1 MAVSDPF
8 ASDTWQ
14 NCSSSQ
20 DHLSFSLSH
29 YLPAT
34 MPARYERLP
43 NPSSSH
49 DPEGELEAAFEL
61 NDDDEDREQKGGRG
75 RSQALTI
82 NTVTTKTTTIPT
94 PLGSAARP
102 GGYDFERQDY
112 DFPPPGSPPPPT
124 SRALPNDF
132 GNSNGI
138 VPSSPAVSQPPRPSF
153 FRRAMGAFLPSQ
165 YTRVATSESSSRT
178 VGGGTENDGVFAN
191 VAAKPQP
198 GRMVQ
203 SDDGNF
209 VVPEEVQKEMPPV
222 RFAFCSTLRHQ
233 LNDPDRL
240 TRRPK
245 PTLFPRIGKLP
256 SMLPRPWNRALT

>member
-1 MAVSDPF
+1 
-8 ASDTWQ
+8 
-14 NCSSSQ
+14 
-20 DHLSFSLSH
+20 
-29 YLPAT
+29 

-61 NDDDEDREQKGGRG
+61 NDDDEDEDRDQKGGRG

-82 NTVTTKTTTIPT
+82 NTATTKTTTIPA
-94 PLGSAARP
+94 PLGSAARA

-153 FRRAMGAFLPSQ
+153 FRRAMGVFLPSQ
-165 YTRVATSESSSRT
+165 YTRVATSESSSRP

-222 RFAFCSTLRHQ
+222 CSVLYFTY
-233 LNDPDRL
+233 DP
-240 TRRPK
+240 
-245 PTLFPRIGKLP
+245 
-256 SMLPRPWNRALT
+256 S

>member
-8 ASDTWQ
+8 ASDTWRVGHELLIKVRTI
-14 NCSSSQ
+14 S
-20 DHLSFSLSH
+20 LSLSH

-61 NDDDEDREQKGGRG
+61 NDDDDDDREEKGGRG
-75 RSQALTI
+75 RSQALTV
-82 NTVTTKTTTIPT
+82 NTATTKTTTVPA

-124 SRALPNDF
+124 ARALPNDF

-153 FRRAMGAFLPSQ
+153 LRRAMGAFLPSQ
-165 YTRVATSESSSRT
+165 YSRVATSDSSSGP

-222 RFAFCSTLRHQ
+222 RYHAFCSTLRHP
-233 LNDPDRL
+233 LK
-240 TRRPK
+240 RP
-245 PTLFPRIGKLP
+245 
-256 SMLPRPWNRALT
+256 